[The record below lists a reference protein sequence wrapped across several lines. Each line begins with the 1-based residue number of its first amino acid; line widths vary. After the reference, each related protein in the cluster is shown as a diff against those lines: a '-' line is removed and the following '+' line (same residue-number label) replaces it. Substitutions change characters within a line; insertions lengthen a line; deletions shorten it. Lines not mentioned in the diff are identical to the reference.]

1 MAQQDNRRGGPRDER
16 DEDRGPARSQQ
27 SSFSDRDE
35 QMGGY
40 YTGAGRNFG
49 AGQGNYGSGGSPD
62 DWGRGPSGG
71 GTDWR
76 NAPGGY
82 GRDSADGGRAMP
94 GAADPGR
101 GQGGQGGQR

>member
-1 MAQQDNRRGGPRDER
+1 MAQQDNPQRGGPRDQR
-16 DEDRGPARSQQ
+16 DDDRGMSGSQH

-40 YTGAGRNFG
+40 YTGGARNYG
-49 AGQGNYGSGGSPD
+49 GGQGNYGTGGSSD
-62 DWGRGPSGG
+62 EWARGQGGG

-82 GRDSADGGRAMP
+82 GRDSADR
-94 GAADPGR
+94 GR
-101 GQGGQGGQR
+101 GMQGGMG